1 MYYFQF
7 LKTCLSYLVN
17 FQLHICYISISATQ
31 DPITFISIAYWDFLS
46 YDLCFSSFSAFYSLL
61 IGCDWRKIFSKN
73 QAQKDSESTFGK
85 QVQSYQDTFFN
96 CIKIQYKK
104 FKFIYFILNFFLS
117 CAILCLN
124 LTSIQLKL
132 NFALS

>member
-31 DPITFISIAYWDFLS
+31 DLITFISIAYWDFLS
-46 YDLCFSSFSAFYSLL
+46 YDLCFSSFSAFLHFFNRMYSRVFLAL
-61 IGCDWRKIFSKN
+61 DFV
-73 QAQKDSESTFGK
+73 STFGK

-96 CIKIQYKK
+96 CIKIQYRK
-104 FKFIYFILNFFLS
+104 FKFIYFILNFFLP

-124 LTSIQLKL
+124 LTSIQRKL
-132 NFALS
+132 NFAQS